1 MYPTLFSYY
10 PFLFHYIPLYFG
22 GKHFQNLNPFL
33 YSNKSHVFS
42 RGLSLIAISRR
53 IMWDMFQLGISRGI
67 IWDMFQLGISR
78 RITMRILK
86 ENY

>member
-1 MYPTLFSYY
+1 
-10 PFLFHYIPLYFG
+10 
-22 GKHFQNLNPFL
+22 
-33 YSNKSHVFS
+33 
-42 RGLSLIAISRR
+42 
-53 IMWDMFQLGISRGI
+53 MWDMFQLGISRGI